1 MVDNNVE
8 FTPRFKSG
16 NSCKKLLSIEY
27 YPDKKIQTCKNLSK
41 FKRESYKSDTSKK
54 SSKSDM
60 SKKSSKSV
68 KSDLSKKSSKSKKS
82 HKSHKSHKSNN
93 ISNIHKISKSTKIVN
108 NGLDIIN
115 IKNKFI
121 LRNDFDSKHSKKFLK
136 EKFLM
141 LEKPILIDEICN

>member
-8 FTPRFKSG
+8 FTPRFKTG

-27 YPDKKIQTCKNLSK
+27 LPDKKIQTCKNVSK
-41 FKRESYKSDTSKK
+41 FKRESYKSTKTDTSKK

-60 SKKSSKSV
+60 GKKSSKSV

-82 HKSHKSHKSNN
+82 HKTHKSNN